1 MPVLASTSLRGSW
14 PYPFPNTL
22 LGWFSS
28 TTFLSLIVHCRYSVL
43 GVEQDDIKEC
53 CYRIICLYQRSK
65 PIQDELEREVASLKK
80 ARDDKRN
87 AARGNNAVVGG
98 AVDSPASQPSS
109 PVRQERNGGEE
120 GRGGRG
126 AGSDGETRDRSR
138 SRSRDRNR
146 RRKKGHGRDHSH
158 SGSDREIN
166 SRNSKSRKG
175 KKRDR
180 SWSHSP
186 PCWLNIKSNYQETVA
201 ILIFVSCYI

>member
-1 MPVLASTSLRGSW
+1 M
-14 PYPFPNTL
+14 
-22 LGWFSS
+22 
-28 TTFLSLIVHCRYSVL
+28 L

-65 PIQDELEREVASLKK
+65 PIQDELEREVAALKK

-87 AARGNNAVVGG
+87 AARGNNAAV

-186 PCWLNIKSNYQETVA
+186 VRKGSRKGRSRSRDRASHHASSSHHERDRKHGDSHKSYTEKYKKGDR
-201 ILIFVSCYI
+201 IERDPYRR